1 MERLVYIAVDGVIF
15 ASWLFLVSLGLTF
28 IYGVL
33 RVLNVA
39 HGSLYALGAYM
50 GSSLVLLFLRAGYP
64 TALSYLV
71 LLGAALLIGLTVG
84 PFLERVFLRRIY
96 LKEEVLVLLLT
107 FAISLMLE
115 DVIKLVWGVEPY
127 LVNAPYLALGQ
138 VKVAG
143 VAYAVYPFLLTGIA
157 VAAGTLVWATMAR
170 TRFGRLVV
178 SVIEDREISAA
189 SGVNVPLVFTF
200 AFTLG
205 AILAALGG
213 AFTAPMISV
222 VPGVAVEVIVLA
234 FAVAAIGGLGSI
246 EGAAIGAL
254 LVGLLRAAAVHLAP
268 ELDLLAIYA
277 VMALVLLVRPYGLF
291 GRAEVRRI

>member
-1 MERLVYIAVDGVIF
+1 MARLAFIALDGVFF

-64 TALSYLV
+64 VFLSYLI

-107 FAISLMLE
+107 FAIFLMLE
-115 DVIKLVWGVEPY
+115 DVIKLIWGVEPY
-127 LVNAPYLALGQ
+127 LVNAPYVALG
-138 VKVAG
+138 VVNVAG
-143 VAYAVYPFLLTGIA
+143 VTYAVYPFLLTGIA
-157 VAAGTLVWATMAR
+157 VAAGALVWATMAR

-246 EGAAIGAL
+246 EGAALGSL
-254 LVGLLRAAAVHLAP
+254 LVGLLRAAAVHLFP

-277 VMALVLLVRPYGLF
+277 VMALVLLFRPHGLF
-291 GRAEVRRI
+291 GRPEVRRI